1 MMWMLMA
8 VLTVFA
14 VPGDNV
20 TVMTS
25 GPSLLETSDPCMFFL
40 ETMNS
45 SAYLPE
51 GLHTVKVGAACSPG
65 VKFVEAN
72 GSRIAEIT
80 VLSEVKPEKLLEYA
94 AWIEEELMKTHKEL
108 SSLKGEVENLTQKL
122 NETISEKERIENDK
136 RSLEL
141 ELSGLRLNYSSLVI
155 RYNLLSQ
162 ELENKTGKI
171 AEMESEIK
179 SLSEQSTNYRMAI
192 FFLLSVFV
200 GSFAAMVLMS
210 RKT

>member
-20 TVMTS
+20 TVMIS
-25 GPSLLETSDPCMFFL
+25 EPSLLETSDPCMFFL

-51 GLHTVKVGAACSPG
+51 GSHTIKVGAACSPG

-108 SSLKGEVENLTQKL
+108 SSLRGEVENLTQKL

-179 SLSEQSTNYRMAI
+179 SLSEQSTNYRVAT

>member
-20 TVMTS
+20 TVMIS
-25 GPSLLETSDPCMFFL
+25 EPSLLETSDPCMFFL

-51 GLHTVKVGAACSPG
+51 GSHTIKVGAACSPG

-136 RSLEL
+136 RLLEL

-179 SLSEQSTNYRMAI
+179 SLSEQSTNYRVAT

>member
-20 TVMTS
+20 TVMIS
-25 GPSLLETSDPCMFFL
+25 EPSLLETSDPCMFFL

-51 GLHTVKVGAACSPG
+51 GSHTIKVGAACSPG

-94 AWIEEELMKTHKEL
+94 AWIEEELMETHKEL

-136 RSLEL
+136 RLLEL

-179 SLSEQSTNYRMAI
+179 SLSEQSTNYRVAT